1 MKSFKKIIIVA
12 VAFVLSLLS
21 LCACNVE
28 KKNVFISSISVG
40 DDFKT
45 DFVLGE
51 ELNLDGIKLNLLYED
66 GSIGFVYLDKKMIT
80 GFNTL
85 TEGSKTMAITYEGIT
100 LDIKYSVVDPA
111 VYNSLIYTVNDNCVT
126 ITGLNNFYTSQT
138 LTIPNTIQGFPV
150 TEIGD
155 GAFKNKY
162 LYSVTLP
169 DSVTRIGN
177 SAFMNCSVLISVNTP
192 ASLVSI
198 GEQAFYNCV
207 KLSAFDFGDS
217 VKNIGAYAFQYG
229 ALTQL
234 TLPSDTTVGEGAFS
248 NCNKLTYLEAD
259 FTNSQTPANIFKNSM
274 KLTAINTLVINGKI
288 DSINQDIFYYGENNQ
303 YKLGQNVRAVT
314 LPETVTQIDQYTFE
328 GFSNL
333 RSFTVPDSV
342 AIIGDGAFKD
352 CISLTSFDVG
362 NATDIGDKILYNCV
376 SLKNISLYL
385 NNTVTFENY
394 FGDSAS
400 DLFSINLNVNTDLNY
415 ISPLFFSYTD
425 TDNNNVKFTSVK
437 SITFSESVNSIENE
451 TFKDFTLVDSINLSD
466 IEIIGDYAFQNCINL
481 KHLTGSENNN
491 SLDKLSCLGEGAF
504 WGAVSITEIFLPET
518 LVNVKQN
525 VFKNCTGIKNLALSF
540 KVVNDA
546 GSSPAQSSAVALLNH
561 QISYDANLSET
572 GLYYFFGDTVPS
584 LLSLTVYNLQVLEKS
599 SLSVGKE
606 NNYIKINTISEIILP
621 SSLTEIKEGTFENL
635 PISQINIPSQITIL
649 EKNLFSNCSLLETVN
664 LNNIVTIKDGVFSN
678 CVSLSNIVF
687 GNQLSSIGNE
697 AFMNCS
703 SLESIS
709 VPSSVSTIGSAA
721 FKNCATLVEVDLLYD
736 IYSNNNLNE
745 ISESLFEGCEKLKR
759 VYDGQGIVP
768 VSDSYVIL
776 PYTVTKI
783 GKNAFKGC
791 VSINNVNLS
800 KSSAVGVTQIGESA
814 FENCIGLRN
823 LNVDNVQNFGSSSFL
838 NCNLL
843 GSVQFKA
850 SNVIINESAFQN
862 CYSLSGLEIGA
873 NINSVKSKAFYNCY
887 SLSRIEIKSSSVLF
901 GNSVFACESRDASVT
916 ELILPLNI
924 RKYSESSGTFAKSY
938 SDINLSYYFGTT
950 LLPLLFYLEVLSG
963 LTTVT
968 YSETS
973 NADYTFKGATN
984 VETLILPD
992 TITTIYNK
1000 ALSKLTTINSLTIPF
1015 VVKDESQNS
1024 AASFKGLTH
1033 LFGTTDF
1040 SNITD
1045 LTILDNG
1052 LTSSG
1057 VTISENAFQN
1067 CTGLQEVDLS
1077 YVTSIG
1083 NSAFKGCVNL
1093 HHIGGLAAVTSIGNN
1108 AFENCPLSDNIVFS
1122 SNITDIGDNA
1132 FKGCLGLT
1140 SVAFASNTDFSALTV
1155 GASPFNGCFNITA
1168 FKAPFAFGT
1177 GNNMPTLLSWFGEFG
1192 VSELNLTSLEIY
1204 SADTIASNFL
1214 NDENGEKYTSLNTL
1228 YIDAVN
1234 INENAFSGCNAI
1246 TTLAFGERLTAIGN
1260 QAFKNCTRITTLV
1273 LPSSLQILGTSVFQ
1287 GCSSVTTLSAPLNL
1301 REAGNDTKISRRLN
1315 YYFGG
1320 INSVSLTSFTLVNN
1334 GTESQ
1339 KISLSENAFS
1349 SFVNLTTIAL
1359 EGFVSEIGEN
1369 AFSDCSKLTSITGL
1383 ENVISIGDQAFSNT
1397 AVETLVFSE
1406 LLSVAGNRIF
1416 YNCDDLI
1423 SLTIPFE
1430 IKSEASADSILRDI
1444 YYFFGENS
1452 DTNQI
1457 NLQFLSIIS
1466 ENGLILENDVFCGLD
1481 SLTGIELGDKVE
1493 FSSGVDYQTLINLK
1507 NLKINSIITL
1517 PEEVMDFP
1525 TGLIPQNIEKI
1536 EFIDNATASLYLQND
1551 NWKVFSEKFI
1561 YPEISEN

>member
-1 MKSFKKIIIVA
+1 MKNFKKIALIA
-12 VAFVLSLLS
+12 VVFILSLLS
-21 LCACNVE
+21 LCACRVE

-85 TEGSKTMAITYEGIT
+85 TEGSKTMTITYEGIT

-111 VYNSLIYTVNDNCVT
+111 VYNSLIYTVQDNCVT
-126 ITGLNNFYTSQT
+126 VTGLNNFYTSQT

-177 SAFMNCSVLISVNTP
+177 SSFMNCSVLISINTP

-234 TLPSDTTVGEGAFS
+234 TLPSDTIVGEGAFS

-259 FTNSQTPANIFKNSM
+259 FTNSQTPSNIFKNSM
-274 KLTAINTLVINGKI
+274 KLTAIKTLVINGNI
-288 DSINQDIFYYGENNQ
+288 DSFNQDIFYYGKNNE
-303 YKLGQNVRAVT
+303 YKLGQNVSSVI
-314 LPETVTQIDQYTFE
+314 LPETVTQIEQYTFE

-333 RSFTVPDSV
+333 RSFTVPESV
-342 AIIGDGAFKD
+342 IKIGDGAFKD

-362 NATDIGDKILYNCV
+362 KATDIGDKILYNCV
-376 SLKNISLYL
+376 SLKNVSLYL
-385 NNTVTFENY
+385 NNIVTFENY

-425 TDNNNVKFTSVK
+425 TDKNNVKFTSVK

-481 KHLTGSENNN
+481 KYLTGIGNINR
-491 SLDKLSCLGEGAF
+491 LDKLSYLGEGAF
-504 WGAVSITEIFLPET
+504 WDAISLTEILLPET
-518 LVNVKQN
+518 LVNIEQN
-525 VFKNCTGIKNLALSF
+525 VFKNCAGIENLAISF
-540 KVVNDA
+540 KVA
-546 GSSPAQSSAVALLNH
+546 GNIDSAPVQASAIEN
-561 QISYDANLSET
+561 INYETSYDDNFLEK
-572 GLYYFFGDTVPS
+572 GLYYFFDETVPT
-584 LLSLTVYNLQVLEKS
+584 LFSLTIYNLQVLEKS

-721 FKNCATLVEVDLLYD
+721 FKNCAALVEVDLLYD
-736 IYSNNNLNE
+736 IYNNNNLNE

-768 VSDSYVIL
+768 GSDSYVIL

-783 GKNAFKGC
+783 GKNAFKDC
-791 VSINNVNLS
+791 ASINNVNLS

-814 FENCIGLRN
+814 FQDCISLRN
-823 LNVDNVQNFGSSSFL
+823 INVDNVQNFGSSSFL
-838 NCNLL
+838 NCSSLS
-843 GSVQFKA
+843 SVQFKA
-850 SNVIINESAFQN
+850 SNIIINESAFQN
-862 CYSLSGLEIGA
+862 CYSLNVLEIGE
-873 NINSVKSKAFYNCY
+873 NIESINNKAFYNCY
-887 SLSRIEIKSSSVLF
+887 SLSHIEIKSSSVLF

-924 RKYSESSGTFAKSY
+924 RKYSESSGTFAESY

-968 YSETS
+968 YSESS
-973 NADYTFKGATN
+973 NEDFTFKGATN
-984 VETLILPD
+984 VETLILPN
-992 TITTIYNK
+992 TVTTIFNK
-1000 ALSKLTTINSLTIPF
+1000 ALSEMSSINSLTIPF
-1015 VVKDESQNS
+1015 IVKDESPNS
-1024 AASFKGLTH
+1024 TASFKGLTH
-1033 LFGTTDF
+1033 MFGTTDF
-1040 SNITD
+1040 SDITD

-1057 VTISENAFQN
+1057 MTISENAFQN

-1083 NSAFKGCVNL
+1083 NAAFKGCVNL
-1093 HHIGGLAAVTSIGNN
+1093 HHIVGLTAVTSIGNN

-1122 SNITDIGDNA
+1122 SGITNIGDN

-1140 SVAFASNTDFSALTV
+1140 SVEFASNTDFSALTV
-1155 GASPFNGCFNITA
+1155 GASPFNGCFNITT

-1204 SADTIASNFL
+1204 SADTITSNFL
-1214 NDENGEKYTSLNTL
+1214 NDKNGEKYTSLNTL
-1228 YIDAVN
+1228 YIDAVS
-1234 INENAFSGCNAI
+1234 INENAFSGCNAL
-1246 TTLAFGERLTAIGN
+1246 TSLTFGERLEAIGN
-1260 QAFKNCTRITTLV
+1260 EVFKNCTRIITLV

-1287 GCSSVTTLSAPLNL
+1287 GCNSVTTLSAPLNL
-1301 REAGNDTKISRRLN
+1301 REAGNDTKISRQLN

-1320 INSVSLTSFTLVNN
+1320 VNSVSLTSFTLVNN

-1339 KISLSENAFS
+1339 RISLAGNAFS
-1349 SFVNLTTIAL
+1349 SFINLTTIAL
-1359 EGFVSEIGEN
+1359 GGYVSEIGEN
-1369 AFSDCSKLTSITGL
+1369 AFSDCTKL
-1383 ENVISIGDQAFSNT
+1383 NVCI
-1397 AVETLVFSE
+1397 
-1406 LLSVAGNRIF
+1406 
-1416 YNCDDLI
+1416 
-1423 SLTIPFE
+1423 
-1430 IKSEASADSILRDI
+1430 
-1444 YYFFGENS
+1444 
-1452 DTNQI
+1452 
-1457 NLQFLSIIS
+1457 
-1466 ENGLILENDVFCGLD
+1466 
-1481 SLTGIELGDKVE
+1481 
-1493 FSSGVDYQTLINLK
+1493 
-1507 NLKINSIITL
+1507 
-1517 PEEVMDFP
+1517 
-1525 TGLIPQNIEKI
+1525 
-1536 EFIDNATASLYLQND
+1536 
-1551 NWKVFSEKFI
+1551 
-1561 YPEISEN
+1561 